1 MTEKFENEQKI
12 RNWRSSVESSGCTVR
27 SLESISQIRKKDGT
41 LLFALLEADVVSPEG
56 NKLPHVVFVRGHAC
70 VIVPLLRNRDTGEER
85 YLMVNQRRIG
95 NGHMSLEFPAG
106 MLDEDSDA
114 ANVAVQE
121 LKEETGLEINRNEL
135 IPLTDKMLYST
146 AGACDE
152 AIFYFGVRKEIS
164 DTVYRTFLNRRGGC
178 AHEQEYISTSLETRE
193 EAEKRATSLQVRLG
207 FFLFDQY
214 LRKTADWSY
223 LK

>member
-1 MTEKFENEQKI
+1 MTDKLENEQKI
-12 RNWRSSVESSGCTVR
+12 RNWKSSVESSGCAVR
-27 SLESISQIRKKDGT
+27 SLKSISEVRKKDGS
-41 LLFALLEADVVSPEG
+41 LLFALLDADVVSPEG
-56 NKLPHVVFVRGHAC
+56 NKLPHVVFIRGHAC
-70 VIVPLLRNRDTGEER
+70 VIVPLLRNRASGEER

-121 LKEETGLEINRNEL
+121 LREETGLVINRDEL

-152 AIFYFGVRKEIS
+152 AIFYFGVRKEMD
-164 DTVYRTFLNRRGGC
+164 DTEYRSFINRQGGC
-178 AHEQEYISTSLETRE
+178 AHEQEFISTSLMTRE
-193 EAEKRATSLQVRLG
+193 EAEKQATSLQVRLG

-214 LRKTADWSY
+214 LRENG
-223 LK
+223 